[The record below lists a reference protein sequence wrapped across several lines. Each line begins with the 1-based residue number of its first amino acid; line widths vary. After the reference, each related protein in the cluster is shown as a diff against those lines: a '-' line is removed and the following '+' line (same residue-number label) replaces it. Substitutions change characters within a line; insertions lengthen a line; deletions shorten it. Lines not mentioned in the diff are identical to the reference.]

1 MISAL
6 LFMTSRGEV
15 VLSRAF
21 RDGVVIRNVADT
33 FRDDIIAT
41 KLVERSPVNM
51 VDRLCYIHFRH
62 ENLLLVAVGRP
73 DVNVFL
79 VIQLLLKLM
88 QLLSDYFGRVSEP
101 AIKDNFIVVQELIDE
116 TIDFGYPQI
125 TESELLKMYVTTTSG
140 VKGDAIRR
148 AKDAQKI
155 TINATG
161 NIPWRK
167 DGIVYKD
174 NEVFMDVV
182 EEVNL
187 LMSQSGEVLQRD
199 IVGRVVVRCFLSGMP
214 ECFMTINDKALTA
227 NAIERQQ
234 QQLGGSSSSGIVNL
248 DATTTDAAADGT
260 VGLDDVSFHPCV
272 RLGAFDAERA
282 ISFVPPDGEFVL
294 MRYRTSG
301 NLVPPLKVLT
311 SRAKEVSKTR
321 MEVDFHLQCDMDP
334 KYFLSHLVVKIPCP
348 ANTANAKVR
357 VLVGKAKY
365 DPSQQAIV
373 WKMKRME
380 GGTTT
385 EFSAEINMIAV
396 TAADADALKT
406 VWGRPPIS
414 LSFATEVYSASGLR
428 VEKLKVTESKLLYEP
443 KKWVR
448 YISSAGQ
455 YQCRL

>member
-1 MISAL
+1 MIAAL

-21 RDGVVIRNVADT
+21 RDGVVIRNLADT
-33 FRDDIIAT
+33 FRDEIIST
-41 KLVERSPVNM
+41 KRVERAPVNI
-51 VDRLCYIHFRH
+51 VDRLAFIHFRH

-73 DVNVFL
+73 DVNAFL

-88 QLLSDYFGRVSEP
+88 QLLADYYGHVSEP
-101 AIKDNFIVVQELIDE
+101 TIKDNFITIQELIDE

-125 TESELLKMYVTTTSG
+125 TESELLKTYVTSG
-140 VKGDAIRR
+140 GGIKGDAVRR

-174 NEVFMDVV
+174 NEVFLDVV

-187 LMSQSGEVLQRD
+187 LMSQAGDVLQRD
-199 IVGRVVVRCFLSGMP
+199 IVGRIVFRCFLSGMP
-214 ECFMTINDKALTA
+214 ECFMTINDKALLST
-227 NAIERQQ
+227 NSLDRQQ
-234 QQLGGSSSSGIVNL
+234 IITDGDGALHGNAGGASHSS
-248 DATTTDAAADGT
+248 ADG

-301 NLVPPLKVLT
+301 NLVPPLKVLF
-311 SRAKEVSKTR
+311 SRAKEISKTR
-321 MEVDFHLQCDMDP
+321 MEIDFHLQCDIDP
-334 KYFLSHLVVKIPCP
+334 KYFISNIVVKIPCP

-365 DPSQQAIV
+365 DPAQQAIV
-373 WKMKRME
+373 WKMRRME
-380 GGTTT
+380 GGSTSTA
-385 EFSAEINMIAV
+385 FSAEVNMIAV
-396 TAADADALKT
+396 TVDSDTVGA

-414 LSFATEVYSASGLR
+414 LSFSTEVYSASGLR
-428 VEKLKVTESKLLYEP
+428 VDKLKVTESKLLYDA

-448 YISSAGQ
+448 YLSTAGQ